1 MSDAFNIRS
10 ERPGDAAAVCAL
22 LDAAFGG
29 EVESKVVKRLR
40 ADGDFVL
47 SLVAEN
53 REGVAGYAGFPRLVL
68 RLDERNV
75 PVVGLAPVGVSPSLQ
90 RKGIGSA
97 LIRDGLAR
105 LKDRAERLVFVLGD
119 PAYYGRFGF
128 TVMEGFVSRY
138 AGPYFQALMLAPD
151 APKAGRVS
159 YPKAFD
165 DLG

>member
-1 MSDAFNIRS
+1 MSEALNIRP
-10 ERPGDAAAVCAL
+10 ERSGDAIAVRAL

-29 EVESKVVKRLR
+29 DTESKVVEQLR

-53 REGVAGYAGFPRLVL
+53 SEGIAGYAGFPRLVL

-75 PVVGLAPVGVSPSLQ
+75 PVAGLAPVGVSPPLQ
-90 RKGIGSA
+90 RRGIGGA

-105 LKDRAERLVFVLGD
+105 LRDRAERLVFVLGD

-159 YPKAFD
+159 YPRAFD
-165 DLG
+165 GL

>member
-1 MSDAFNIRS
+1 MSKALTIRP
-10 ERPGDAAAVCAL
+10 ERPGDAAPVRAL
-22 LDAAFGG
+22 LDAAFGR
-29 EVESKVVKRLR
+29 EIESQVVERLR
-40 ADGDFVL
+40 ADGDFIL

-53 REGVAGYAGFPRLVL
+53 GEGIAGYAGFPRLVL

-75 PVVGLAPVGVSPSLQ
+75 PVAGLAPVGVSPPLQ
-90 RKGIGSA
+90 RQGVGSA

-159 YPKAFD
+159 YPSAFD
-165 DLG
+165 GL

>member
-1 MSDAFNIRS
+1 MSEALNIRP
-10 ERPGDAAAVCAL
+10 ERPGDAAAVRAL

-29 EVESKVVKRLR
+29 DTESKVVEQLR

-47 SLVAEN
+47 SLVAESG
-53 REGVAGYAGFPRLVL
+53 EGIAAYAGFPRLVL
-68 RLDERNV
+68 QPDERNV
-75 PVVGLAPVGVSPSLQ
+75 PVAGLAPVGVSPPLQ
-90 RKGIGSA
+90 RRGIGGA

-128 TVMEGFVSRY
+128 TVMDGFVSRY

-159 YPKAFD
+159 FPRAFD
-165 DLG
+165 GL

>member
-1 MSDAFNIRS
+1 MSATCRS
-10 ERPGDAAAVCAL
+10 WASRRSACRRRCSGRASAARSFAKA
-22 LDAAFGG
+22 
-29 EVESKVVKRLR
+29 SR
-40 ADGDFVL
+40 AC
-47 SLVAEN
+47 S
-53 REGVAGYAGFPRLVL
+53 
-68 RLDERNV
+68 
-75 PVVGLAPVGVSPSLQ
+75 
-90 RKGIGSA
+90 
-97 LIRDGLAR
+97 
-105 LKDRAERLVFVLGD
+105 DRAERLVFVLGD

>member
-1 MSDAFNIRS
+1 MSDAWTIRP
-10 ERPGDAAAVCAL
+10 ERPGDAAGVRAL

-29 EVESKVVKRLR
+29 EAESKVVEGLR
-40 ADGDFVL
+40 ADGDFIL
-47 SLVAEN
+47 ALVAEN
-53 REGVAGYAGFPRLVL
+53 GEGVAGYAGFPRLVL

-75 PVVGLAPVGVSPSLQ
+75 PVAGLAPVGVSPPLQ
-90 RKGIGSA
+90 RRGIGGA

-151 APKAGRVS
+151 APQAGRVS
-159 YPKAFD
+159 YPSAFD
-165 DLG
+165 GL

>member
-1 MSDAFNIRS
+1 MSEALNIRP
-10 ERPGDAAAVCAL
+10 ERPDDAAAVRAL

-29 EVESKVVKRLR
+29 DTESKVVEQLR

-53 REGVAGYAGFPRLVL
+53 GEGIAGYAGFPRLML
-68 RLDERNV
+68 QLDERNV
-75 PVVGLAPVGVSPSLQ
+75 PVAGLAPVGVSPVLQ
-90 RKGIGSA
+90 SRGIGGA
-97 LIRDGLAR
+97 LIRDGLVR
-105 LKDRAERLVFVLGD
+105 LGDRAERLVFVLGD

-128 TVMEGFVSRY
+128 TVMDGFVSRY

-159 YPKAFD
+159 YPRAFD
-165 DLG
+165 GL